1 MVSAMSVTQ
10 SQVKPQEVVL
20 RVVNLVGRREEFDQ
34 LRAALANSLAGQ
46 GEVCSLTGEPGIG
59 KTRLASEF
67 VASASRGGALPLWG
81 RCTRL
86 NAPEGW
92 PWIQISRAYLSSGN
106 EYLAG
111 EMGEVIEALAGADRH
126 SNGERFRFFDR
137 VTATFRSLARSRR
150 LILVFD
156 DLQAID
162 QLSLALLSF
171 AARELCDV
179 GALIV
184 MVYREPEV
192 STSLAALPDWR
203 TLVSAQS
210 RHLALRPL
218 TCRQTA
224 ELIQRL
230 AHRTLEPD
238 LAEAFGRKTGG
249 NPRLIEATL
258 NSDLVDWPRRRLEER
273 IPAQVRLAIDD
284 HLTALSATT
293 KELLIVASVIGT
305 GFDVTTVQ
313 MVSGRSPEDIVDAM
327 AEGERAGV
335 LRRIDPVGG
344 QYQFKIELVRDALR
358 DGLSGAGRGRLHIE
372 IAQALETLYHRGASI
387 SLEEVAYHFA
397 QGAALGHAHRAVEY
411 ARHAASNA
419 MRRGT
424 FEEAARLYALAL
436 SAAELVKNYDEAKRW
451 DLLLALASSQA
462 RCEDVSGARI
472 TYQRALELAERLRD
486 PERAALA
493 FVGVNQFP
501 RSAPPAPN
509 RSRSPDEPSS
519 TSAGHREPR
528 ELHAANGSTIRD
540 TQGEKRE
547 GPVVSVAGART
558 PSSHGPDARGT
569 RSSSRAESINPGE
582 LSGPQSPSQTD
593 QIPDRTF
600 RREGEYWTLSY
611 EGRVI
616 RIRHAKGLAYIAHFL
631 AHPGR
636 EFHVTDL
643 IAFGNGVSGGGAN
656 AKTVN
661 EPTRSD
667 LGDVGP
673 ALDAT
678 SKSSYRQRLRDLRA
692 EQDEAISIGDA
703 GRAERAQEEIEFLSK
718 ELARAVGIG
727 GRDRKI
733 NSEAE
738 RARLR
743 VTNVVRSA
751 VRKIAKEHP
760 ALGRYLALSVHT
772 GSLCSFEPDARFPG
786 VWRI

>member
-1 MVSAMSVTQ
+1 MSVTH
-10 SQVKPQEVVL
+10 SQARPEEVAS
-20 RVVNLVGRREEFDQ
+20 RVVNLVGRREELDQ
-34 LRAALANSLAGQ
+34 LSSALANLLSGR

-67 VASASRGGALPLWG
+67 VATARRRGALPLLG
-81 RCTRL
+81 RCARL
-86 NAPEGW
+86 SAPAGW

-111 EMGEVIEALAGADRH
+111 EVGEVVEALASADRD
-126 SNGERFRFFDR
+126 SDAERFRFFDR
-137 VTATFRSLARSRR
+137 VAGTFRSVARSQP

-171 AARELCDV
+171 AARDLCDV
-179 GALIV
+179 GTLIV
-184 MVYREPEV
+184 IIYREPEV
-192 STSLAALPDWR
+192 SMSLAALPHWR
-203 TLVSAQS
+203 ALASEES

-218 TCRQTA
+218 TYSQTA
-224 ELIQRL
+224 ELIQQL
-230 AHRTLEPD
+230 AHRTPEPD
-238 LAEAFGRKTGG
+238 LAEAFERKTGG
-249 NPRLIEATL
+249 NPRLIETIL
-258 NSDLVDWPRRRLEER
+258 NSDLVDWPRKCLEER
-273 IPAQVRLAIDD
+273 IPSQVRLAVDH
-284 HLTALSATT
+284 HLTTLSATT
-293 KELLIVASVIGT
+293 KELLTIASVIGT
-305 GFDVTTVQ
+305 SFDVTTAQ
-313 MVSGRSPEDIVDAM
+313 MVSGLSVEQIVDAM

-344 QYQFKIELVRDALR
+344 QYQFKIELVRDALC
-358 DGLSGAGRGRLHIE
+358 DELSGAGLGRLHVE
-372 IAQALETLYHRGASI
+372 IAEALETLYHGGAGV
-387 SLEEVAYHFA
+387 SLQEVAYHFA

-411 ARHAASNA
+411 ARHAASKA
-419 MRRGT
+419 MRGGI
-424 FEEAARLYALAL
+424 FHEAAHLYALAL
-436 SAAELVKNYDEAKRW
+436 SAAELVQNYDEAKRW

-462 RCEDVSGARI
+462 RCEDLSGART
-472 TYQRALELAERLRD
+472 TYQRALELAERLGD

-493 FVGVNQFP
+493 ALGVNQFTH
-501 RSAPPAPN
+501 SAPPAPN
-509 RSRSPDEPSS
+509 GNPSREEPFS
-519 TSAGHREPR
+519 TSVETREAR
-528 ELHAANGSTIRD
+528 AVHAANPRSAILD
-540 TQGEKRE
+540 AHGEKRE

-558 PSSHGPDARGT
+558 PSSATPDARGT
-569 RSSSRAESINPGE
+569 RSSSVAESTNPGE
-582 LSGPQSPSQTD
+582 SSGPQSLTQTD

-600 RREGEYWTLSY
+600 RREGEYWTISY

-616 RIRHAKGLAYIAHFL
+616 RIKHAKGLAYIAQFL

-643 IAFGNGVSGGGAN
+643 VAFGDGVSSVAN
-656 AKTVN
+656 TKTID
-661 EPTRSD
+661 ELSRSS

-692 EQDEAISIGDA
+692 ELDEAISIGDT
-703 GRAERAQEEIEFLSK
+703 GRAERAQDEIEFLSK

-733 NSEAE
+733 NSETE

-751 VRKIAKEHP
+751 VRKIAQEHP
-760 ALGRYLALSVHT
+760 ALGRYLALSLHT
-772 GSLCSFEPDARFPG
+772 GCLCSFEPDARFPG

>member
-1 MVSAMSVTQ
+1 MSTH
-10 SQVKPQEVVL
+10 SQAKPEEVAP

-34 LRAALANSLAGQ
+34 LRTALANSLSGR

-67 VASASRGGALPLWG
+67 VVSASRGGAIPLWG
-81 RCTRL
+81 RCARL
-86 NAPEGW
+86 SAPVGW
-92 PWIQISRAYLSSGN
+92 PWIQISRAYLSSGS

-111 EMGEVIEALAGADRH
+111 EVGEVIEALAGADRH
-126 SNGERFRFFDR
+126 SDVERFRVFDR
-137 VTATFRSLARSRR
+137 VAATFRSLARSRP

-184 MVYREPEV
+184 ISYREPEV
-192 STSLAALPDWR
+192 GMSLAALPHWR
-203 TLVSAQS
+203 ALASEES
-210 RHLALRPL
+210 RHLALRPF
-218 TCRQTA
+218 TCPQTA
-224 ELIQRL
+224 ELIQQL
-230 AHRTLEPD
+230 VHRTPGPD
-238 LAEAFGRKTGG
+238 LAEAFERKTGG
-249 NPRLIEATL
+249 NPRLIEAIL
-258 NSDLVDWPRRRLEER
+258 SSDLVDWPRGCLEER
-273 IPAQVRLAIDD
+273 IPSQVRRAVDH
-284 HLTALSATT
+284 HLTTLSATT
-293 KELLIVASVIGT
+293 KELLTIAAVIGIS
-305 GFDVTTVQ
+305 FDVTAAQ
-313 MVSGRSPEDIVDAM
+313 MVSGLSLAQILDAM

-344 QYQFKIELVRDALR
+344 QYQFKIELVRDALC
-358 DGLSGAGRGRLHIE
+358 DGLSGARRDRLHIE
-372 IAQALETLYHRGASI
+372 IAEALETLYHRGASV

-397 QGAALGHAHRAVEY
+397 QGAALGNAHRAVEY
-411 ARHAASNA
+411 ARHAASKA

-424 FEEAARLYALAL
+424 FREAARLYALAL
-436 SAAELVKNYDEAKRW
+436 SAAEFVQNYDEAKRW
-451 DLLLALASSQA
+451 DLLLALASSQT
-462 RCEDVSGARI
+462 RCEDLSGARI
-472 TYQRALELAERLRD
+472 TYQRALELAERLGD

-493 FVGVNQFP
+493 ALGVNQFT

-509 RSRSPDEPSS
+509 SSRSADEPSS
-519 TSAGHREPR
+519 SSAANREPP
-528 ELHAANGSTIRD
+528 EPHAANGGSTIRD
-540 TQGEKRE
+540 AHGEKRE
-547 GPVVSVAGART
+547 GPLVSVAGART
-558 PSSHGPDARGT
+558 PSSPSPDARGT
-569 RSSSRAESINPGE
+569 RSSSIAESINPGE
-582 LSGPQSPSQTD
+582 LSGPQSLSQTD

-600 RREGEYWTLSY
+600 RREGEYWTIRY

-616 RIRHAKGLAYIAHFL
+616 QIKHAKGLAYIAHFL

-643 IAFGNGVSGGGAN
+643 VAFGSGVSSGVAN
-656 AKTVN
+656 AKTID

-692 EQDEAISIGDA
+692 ELDEAISIGDA
-703 GRAERAQEEIEFLSK
+703 GRVERAREEIEFLSK

-772 GSLCSFEPDARFPG
+772 GSLCSFEPDARSPG
-786 VWRI
+786 AWRI